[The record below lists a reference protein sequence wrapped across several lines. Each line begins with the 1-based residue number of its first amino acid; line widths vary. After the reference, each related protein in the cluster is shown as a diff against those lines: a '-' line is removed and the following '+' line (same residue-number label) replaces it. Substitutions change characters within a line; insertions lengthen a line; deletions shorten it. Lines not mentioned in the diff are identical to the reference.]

1 MSENRFMTNRMRT
14 RGGRWSLPRIAALA
28 AIIALPFSACNPDD
42 LLDIDDPDVSRPGAV
57 TGAAGLP
64 AILNAARGDFQVAY
78 SGTGGATGFEGLVNM
93 SGLFTDELF
102 FTETFPTRVVV
113 DRRRIENDDISNAT
127 MRDIFF
133 TIQRARQTAETA
145 IAGFEEFGAGEA
157 GHSESLLLA
166 GFAYVLLAEIYC
178 APLPFSTL
186 DDESHLVPGPA
197 LSRVQMLDQA
207 ITYFTEAQ
215 TIAEDVGDTDLE
227 FAARVGHA
235 RALVDKGPANFAAA
249 AALVA
254 PVPTEFEYFVFH
266 SDNSDRQN
274 NGIWEFNWNQ
284 GRWTQANAE
293 AGEGLPFRNGDP
305 RTPFINLGVGFDG
318 ARALFGTL
326 KYPDRDA
333 DVVLASGIEARLIEA
348 EAALAAGNPAAALL
362 ILNNLRLT
370 VPGLTPLAL
379 QATATAQQ
387 NQLFSE
393 RAFWLYLTAHRL
405 GDLRRLIRDYG
416 RVESQIFPSG
426 TYTGRGGG
434 TYGPQV
440 AFPVPFE
447 ERNNPNFVPGSCNP
461 NAA

>member
-1 MSENRFMTNRMRT
+1 MTNTLRA

-28 AIIALPFSACNPDD
+28 AILTLPLAACNPDD
-42 LLDIDDPDVSRPGAV
+42 LLDVPDPDVSRPGAV

-78 SGTGGATGFEGLVNM
+78 SGTGGGTGFEGLVNM

-145 IAGFEEFGAGEA
+145 IAGFEEFGPGEI
-157 GHSESLLLA
+157 GHSEALSL
-166 GFAYVLLAEIYC
+166 GGYAYVLLAEIYC

-186 DDESHLVPGPA
+186 NDDSELVPGPA
-197 LSRVQMLDQA
+197 LSRDAMLDQA

-215 TIAEDVGDTDLE
+215 TIAEDLGDSDFE
-227 FAARVGHA
+227 FLARVGHA
-235 RALVDKGPANFAAA
+235 RALVDKGTTNLAAA
-249 AALVA
+249 AALVG
-254 PVPTEFEYFVFH
+254 PVPTDFVYLVFH
-266 SDNSDRQN
+266 SDNADRQN

-284 GRWTQANAE
+284 GRWTQANSE

-305 RTPFINLGVGFDG
+305 RTPFVNLGVGFDG

-333 DVVLASGIEARLIEA
+333 DVHLADGIEARLIEA
-348 EAALAAGNPAAALL
+348 EAQLTLGNTTASINTLNAL
-362 ILNNLRLT
+362 RTT
-370 VPGLTPLAL
+370 VPGLLPLTL
-379 QATATAQQ
+379 QATAAAQQ

-405 GDLRRLIRDYG
+405 GDLRRLVRQYG
-416 RVESQIFPSG
+416 RLESTIFPSG

-434 TYGPQV
+434 TYGNQV

-447 ERNNPNFVPGSCNP
+447 ERNNPNFTPGSCDP
-461 NAA
+461 TVA

>member
-1 MSENRFMTNRMRT
+1 MSENRFMTNRLRT

-64 AILNAARGDFQVAY
+64 AILNAARGDFQVGF
-78 SGTGGATGFEGLVNM
+78 SGTGGGTGFEGLVNM

-113 DRRRIENDDISNAT
+113 DRRSIENDDISNAT

-145 IAGFEEFGAGEA
+145 IQGYEDFGPNVE
-157 GHSESLLLA
+157 GHSESLSLA
-166 GFAYVLLAEIYC
+166 GFAHVLLAEIYC

-186 DDESHLVPGPA
+186 DDDSHLVPGPA
-197 LSRVQMLDQA
+197 LSRVEMLDQA
-207 ITYFTEAQ
+207 IAYFAEAQ
-215 TIAEDVGDTDLE
+215 SIAEGVGDSDLE
-227 FAARVGHA
+227 FLARVGHA

-254 PVPTEFEYFVFH
+254 TVPTDWEFLIHH

-284 GRWTQANAE
+284 GRWTQATSE

-318 ARALFGTL
+318 TRALFGTL

-333 DVVLASGIEARLIEA
+333 DVPLASGIEARLIEA
-348 EAALAAGNPAAALL
+348 EAQLAGNPAGALL
-362 ILNNLRLT
+362 ILNNLRAT
-370 VPGLTPLAL
+370 VPPLAPLAL
-379 QATATAQQ
+379 QATAAAQQ

-393 RAFWLYLTAHRL
+393 RGFWLFLTAHRL
-405 GDLRRLIRDYG
+405 GDLRRMIRDYG
-416 RVESQIFPSG
+416 RVESTIFPSG

-461 NAA
+461 NTA